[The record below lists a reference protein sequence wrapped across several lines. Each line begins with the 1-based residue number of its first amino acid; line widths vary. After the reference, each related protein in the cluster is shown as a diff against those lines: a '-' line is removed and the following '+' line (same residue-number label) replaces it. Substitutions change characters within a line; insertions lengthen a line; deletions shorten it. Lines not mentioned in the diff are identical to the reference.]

1 MSEKQSVVNR
11 IINCKKAK
19 CSEENIRVKRY
30 VPKTYNNRRVLR
42 ILIRTVVAVFVI
54 LIIVFVSLF
63 FGLRKYVV
71 YSADGMI
78 RLEIPF
84 LMDETPPEPN
94 GTDNADNAGY
104 EDSTAD
110 NPNPINAERT
120 DDSNNKDDAAD
131 RETSGDGDKD
141 TDDGADRDTNGD

>member
-1 MSEKQSVVNR
+1 M
-11 IINCKKAK
+11 
-19 CSEENIRVKRY
+19 
-30 VPKTYNNRRVLR
+30 
-42 ILIRTVVAVFVI
+42 
-54 LIIVFVSLF
+54 LF
-63 FGLRKYVV
+63 RSVV

-94 GTDNADNAGY
+94 GTDNADNADNAGY

-120 DDSNNKDDAAD
+120 DDSNNKNDGAD
-131 RETSGDGDKD
+131 K
-141 TDDGADRDTNGD
+141 GADRDTNGD

>member
-1 MSEKQSVVNR
+1 M
-11 IINCKKAK
+11 
-19 CSEENIRVKRY
+19 KRY

-42 ILIRTVVAVFVI
+42 IFIRTVVAVFVI
-54 LIIVFVSLF
+54 LIIAFVSLF

-84 LMDETPPEPN
+84 LMDEAPSEPN
-94 GTDNADNAGY
+94 STNNAGNSSY
-104 EDSTAD
+104 EDNTAD